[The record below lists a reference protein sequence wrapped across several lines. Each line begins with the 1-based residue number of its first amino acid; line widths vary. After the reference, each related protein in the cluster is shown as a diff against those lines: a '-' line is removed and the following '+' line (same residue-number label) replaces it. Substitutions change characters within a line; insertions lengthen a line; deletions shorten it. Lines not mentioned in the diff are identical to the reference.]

1 MSKVS
6 NRIRI
11 DTKTIN
17 SIKEAFSKGGYVKVG
32 VLGDDASREDEGINN
47 AELGMIQEF
56 GSVSKN
62 IPPRS
67 FLRMPLESKSEEFKK
82 VASTE
87 AFKKSVEQ
95 GDLDNALQLIGF
107 KAEEIV
113 NDAFVSSG
121 FGEWAANAP
130 STVEQKGSS
139 KPLIDTSQL
148 RRAISSEVVNN
159 GEKA

>member
-1 MSKVS
+1 M
-6 NRIRI
+6 
-11 DTKTIN
+11 
-17 SIKEAFSKGGYVKVG
+17 KEAFAKGGYVKVG
-32 VLGDDASREDEGINN
+32 VLGDDASRDDEGINNAELGINN

-67 FLRMPLESKSEEFKK
+67 FLRMPLEKKSEDFKK

-87 AFKKSVEQ
+87 AFKKSVEN
-95 GDLDNALQLIGF
+95 GDLDTALQLIGF